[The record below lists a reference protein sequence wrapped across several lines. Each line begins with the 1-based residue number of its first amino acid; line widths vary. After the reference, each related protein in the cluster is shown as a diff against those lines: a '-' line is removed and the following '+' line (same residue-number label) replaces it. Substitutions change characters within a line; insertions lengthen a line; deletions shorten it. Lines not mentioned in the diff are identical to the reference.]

1 MAVPQKDN
9 VMLLAGAADS
19 RSTSAGSL
27 SSGEP
32 IRETSRRSTGLPEFE
47 YPVPVVIRNTF
58 IDTQVPRPLSLDD
71 FFEERRI
78 HSCPVGI
85 QDDVHGDKE
94 DEEEDE
100 DESPIVAQPLRR
112 AVTTGFAT
120 GAQAFM
126 TTVAAATGF
135 WNAPLNTASAAPAA
149 SFNATETRPP
159 VLMLSEALPMP
170 LLGSNEMPTVGSAGH
185 NIGNCK
191 PCAFFHTRGC
201 GNGVQCSFCHLCPPD
216 EKRKRQ
222 KEKVAMLRAMR
233 QQERRQVR
241 L

>member
-1 MAVPQKDN
+1 MAASHANAKHEST
-9 VMLLAGAADS
+9 ADS
-19 RSTSAGSL
+19 RSTSAGSR

-32 IRETSRRSTGLPEFE
+32 IRQVTGRGLPNVTATLPEYE

-58 IDTQVPRPLSLDD
+58 IDTQVPRPLSLEE

-78 HSCPVGI
+78 HSCPVDVPGEDNCDE
-85 QDDVHGDKE
+85 QDDE
-94 DEEEDE
+94 T
-100 DESPIVAQPLRR
+100 PPPAPQPLRR
-112 AVTTGFAT
+112 AITT

-135 WNAPLNTASAAPAA
+135 WAAPANGDSMA
-149 SFNATETRPP
+149 PVQSYDVAQPRPH
-159 VLMLSEALPMP
+159 VLMLSEALPEP
-170 LLGSNEMPTVGSAGH
+170 TLGSSEMPTIGSAGH
-185 NIGNCK
+185 NIGTCK
-191 PCAFFHTRGC
+191 PCAFFYTRGC
-201 GNGVQCSFCHLCPPD
+201 ENGLQCTFCHLCPPD

-233 QQERRQVR
+233 QQERRQMR

>member
-1 MAVPQKDN
+1 MAQPEKTVQ
-9 VMLLAGAADS
+9 LAGAADS
-19 RSTSAGSL
+19 RSTSAGSR

-32 IRETSRRSTGLPEFE
+32 LQQGSGRCATFTNVALPDYE
-47 YPVPVVIRNTF
+47 YPVPVIIRNTF
-58 IDTQVPRPLSLDD
+58 IDAQVPRPLSLDD

-78 HSCPVGI
+78 HSCPVEVH
-85 QDDVHGDKE
+85 DNAHGD
-94 DEEEDE
+94 DE
-100 DESPIVAQPLRR
+100 DETPPAPQPLRR
-112 AVTTGFAT
+112 AVTASIAT

-135 WNAPLNTASAAPAA
+135 WIAPQSMAFEVPSESINAMQP
-149 SFNATETRPP
+149 RPH
-159 VLMLSEALPMP
+159 VLMLSEALPAP
-170 LLGSNEMPTVGSAGH
+170 VLGSSEMPTVGSSGH
-185 NIGNCK
+185 NVGMCK

-201 GNGVQCSFCHLCPPD
+201 GNGVQCTFCHLCPPD